1 MIYYL
6 QFVQFAAMPRHE
18 RKKMKTVITDNSLC
32 TLPISES
39 AKPQH
44 IYKYIEALGETG
56 VRYVELDFRTVM
68 KMEQLPDNVQYIF
81 RLGNPM
87 FAELTEVFDFSY
99 VLLTIHDFK
108 ERIRL
113 RSTPAIMEFPA
124 VQKLHPQLLQLAQ
137 SQTDTRIAMAR
148 LRGSF
153 PYMTPKDARSYILA
167 AKNAVPVPIDVCP
180 MNKVR
185 TALDMSIK
193 FSMANVDSLTMCM
206 GLSNNYA
213 SIEEYLFTLMST
225 HETLLKEFNMAA
237 LCKAAVYHKL
247 VFGQHS
253 LDSISHIMA
262 LLDRDIMSLRNA
274 DTGRRVPMK
283 VALKETMAL
292 RKNFVSALE
301 NFINNEEIPEDYA
314 YDISEALKKFDAT
327 LYDTDILYRGF
338 VKEPLN

>member
-1 MIYYL
+1 
-6 QFVQFAAMPRHE
+6 
-18 RKKMKTVITDNSLC
+18 MKTVITDNSLC

-44 IYKYIEALGETG
+44 IYKYIEALGEMG

-99 VLLTIHDFK
+99 VLLTIHDFTD
-108 ERIRL
+108 RIKIHGI
-113 RSTPAIMEFPA
+113 PAIMEFPA

-137 SQTDTRIAMAR
+137 SQLDTKIAMVR

-153 PYMTPKDARSYILA
+153 PYMTPKDARSYIIG

-180 MNKVR
+180 MNKVK
-185 TALDMSIK
+185 TALDAAIK

-225 HETLLKEFNMAA
+225 HETLLKEFDMAA
-237 LCKAAVYHKL
+237 LCKAAVFHKL

-253 LDSISHIMA
+253 VDSISHIMA

-274 DTGRRVPMK
+274 DTGKRVPMRI
-283 VALKETMAL
+283 ALRETMVL
-292 RKNFVSALE
+292 RKDFVSALE
-301 NFINNEEIPEDYA
+301 NFINNEEIPDDYA
-314 YDISEALKKFDAT
+314 YDICEALKKFDAA

>member
-1 MIYYL
+1 
-6 QFVQFAAMPRHE
+6 
-18 RKKMKTVITDNSLC
+18 MKTVITDNSLC

-39 AKPQH
+39 AKPSQ
-44 IYKYIEALGETG
+44 IYKYIEALGEMG
-56 VRYVELDFRTVM
+56 ARYVELDFRTIM

-81 RLGNPM
+81 RLGDPM

-108 ERIRL
+108 EKIKL
-113 RSTPAIMEFPA
+113 RGTPVIMEFPA
-124 VQKLHPQLLQLAQ
+124 VSKLHPQLLQLAQ
-137 SQTDTRIAMAR
+137 NQLSSKIAMVR

-153 PYMTPKDARSYILA
+153 PYMTPKDARSYVLS

-180 MNKVR
+180 MNKAR
-185 TALDMSIK
+185 TALDASIK

-213 SIEEYLFTLMST
+213 SIEEFLFTLMST

-237 LCKAAVYHKL
+237 LCKAAVFHKL

-253 LDSISHIMA
+253 VDSISHIMA
-262 LLDRDIMSLRNA
+262 LLDRDILSLRNV
-274 DTGRRVPMK
+274 DTGKRVPMRI
-283 VALKETMAL
+283 ALKDTMTL
-292 RKNFVSALE
+292 RKDFVSALE

-327 LYDTDILYRGF
+327 LFDTDIMYRGF

>member
-1 MIYYL
+1 MYTICAVHLY
-6 QFVQFAAMPRHE
+6 E

-56 VRYVELDFRTVM
+56 VHYVELDFRTVM

-99 VLLTIHDFK
+99 VLLTVHDFK
-108 ERIRL
+108 DRIKL
-113 RSTPAIMEFPA
+113 RNTPVIMEFPA
-124 VQKLHPQLLQLAQ
+124 VSKLQPQLLQLAQ
-137 SQTDTRIAMAR
+137 SQVNTKISMVR

-153 PYMTPKDARSYILA
+153 PYLTPKDARSYIFG

-180 MNKVR
+180 MNKAK
-185 TALDMSIK
+185 TALDAAIK

-237 LCKAAVYHKL
+237 LCKAAVFHKL

-253 LDSISHIMA
+253 VDSISHIVA
-262 LLDRDIMSLRNA
+262 LLDRDILSLRNV
-274 DTGRRVPMK
+274 DTGNRVPMRISLKDNK
-283 VALKETMAL
+283 VL

-301 NFINNEEIPEDYA
+301 SFINNEEIPEDYA
-314 YDISEALKKFDAT
+314 YDISEALRKFDAT
-327 LYDTDILYRGF
+327 LFDTDIMYSGF
-338 VKEPLN
+338 VKGPLN